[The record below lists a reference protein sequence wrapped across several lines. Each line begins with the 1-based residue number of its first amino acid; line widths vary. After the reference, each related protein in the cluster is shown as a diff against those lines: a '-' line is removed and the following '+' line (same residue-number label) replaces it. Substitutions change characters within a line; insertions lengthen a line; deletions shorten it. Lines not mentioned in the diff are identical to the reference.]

1 MLQRKLAVNER
12 AKVRE
17 VEGDGA
23 GQRGFGQRRGHVQEN
38 PGLGHGQLAGAHRLA
53 RVFDADA
60 VAPVRGLPR
69 DPIASA
75 TVSPAVYLRETRVA
89 ISASTGEDMT
99 RAFMPSSRANVRSVS
114 AARSNS

>member
-1 MLQRKLAVNER
+1 MVRTDSPAYSMLTRWPRSTAFRAVS
-12 AKVRE
+12 
-17 VEGDGA
+17 
-23 GQRGFGQRRGHVQEN
+23 
-38 PGLGHGQLAGAHRLA
+38 
-53 RVFDADA
+53 
-60 VAPVRGLPR
+60 
-69 DPIASA
+69 IASS